1 MSDRKTVALYPGT
14 FDPVTN
20 GHVDIIARSRDL
32 FDRVIVAVANSSKKK
47 PLFDLETRVEL
58 MQGACK
64 GLSHVDVQPFEG
76 LLAKEYDRLGIDVV
90 IKGLRSVTDFE
101 YEFQQAQANR
111 RLHAGFE
118 TMFFMPRD
126 RNTFIS
132 SSLVREILS
141 LGGEVRDFVPENVQQ
156 HLDHLSR
163 QAK

>member
-1 MSDRKTVALYPGT
+1 
-14 FDPVTN
+14 
-20 GHVDIIARSRDL
+20 
-32 FDRVIVAVANSSKKK
+32 
-47 PLFDLETRVEL
+47 
-58 MQGACK
+58 MQGACDK
-64 GLSHVDVQPFEG
+64 LPQVDVQPFEG
-76 LLAKEYDRLGIDVV
+76 LLANEYDRLGIDVV

-141 LGGEVRDFVPENVQQ
+141 LGGEVRDFVPDNVQQ
-156 HLDHLSR
+156 YLDQLQRNS
-163 QAK
+163 K

>member
-1 MSDRKTVALYPGT
+1 MSERHTVALYPGT

-20 GHVDIIARSRDL
+20 GHVDIIARTCDL

-47 PLFDLETRVEL
+47 PFLDLKTRVEL
-58 MQGACK
+58 MQGACDK
-64 GLSHVDVQPFEG
+64 LSRVDVQPFEG
-76 LLAKEYDRLGIDVV
+76 LLANEYDRLGIDVV

-141 LGGEVRDFVPENVQQ
+141 LGGEVRDFVPDNVQQ
-156 HLDHLSR
+156 YLDQLQQNS
-163 QAK
+163 K